1 MKTAIF
7 SLSLV
12 AALMTGGA
20 HAQTTTLIGPGTGAG
35 DDIKNGGFES
45 GSTGSY
51 PDYTVVSDWFNAG
64 GGAGVIAAGND
75 RERTGTYG
83 GSVALTVVGASSP
96 AVNTGHTIAAGDTF
110 SLTFYHGRAED
121 WDADDTIGVFLY
133 STAGVIWTTTV
144 SPTNNALTG
153 NFDLFTV
160 NNISVPA
167 ANIGETL
174 FLRFVSNASL
184 NEYAAVDDVTLEVTA
199 GGPLPPNP
207 VLIGPGTGAGD
218 DIKNGG
224 FESIGGTGTYRPY
237 TVISDWFNYGGNA
250 AVIVAGADRKR
261 TGTFGGSVA
270 IPGDGVSSPAVNT
283 GHTIAAGETFSLTFY
298 YGYCEN
304 WDVGTDKI
312 NVVLYSTAGVIWSDV
327 VTPSQNALSG
337 NFTQFT
343 TNKIPAANI
352 GETLLLRFEPDAV
365 VGEFAAIDDVTLEF
379 TKAPPRGTL
388 VSFF

>member
-1 MKTAIF
+1 MKSAIL
-7 SLSLV
+7 SVSLV

-83 GSVALTVVGASSP
+83 GSVALTVVGA
-96 AVNTGHTIAAGDTF
+96 
-110 SLTFYHGRAED
+110 
-121 WDADDTIGVFLY
+121 
-133 STAGVIWTTTV
+133 
-144 SPTNNALTG
+144 
-153 NFDLFTV
+153 
-160 NNISVPA
+160 
-167 ANIGETL
+167 
-174 FLRFVSNASL
+174 
-184 NEYAAVDDVTLEVTA
+184 
-199 GGPLPPNP
+199 
-207 VLIGPGTGAGD
+207 
-218 DIKNGG
+218 
-224 FESIGGTGTYRPY
+224 
-237 TVISDWFNYGGNA
+237 
-250 AVIVAGADRKR
+250 
-261 TGTFGGSVA
+261 
-270 IPGDGVSSPAVNT
+270 SSPAVNT

-388 VSFF
+388 VSFFNE